1 MPAAMDLDPVASLWV
16 WAVSA
21 AAGAAAVS
29 VEEAASAGTV
39 RDSTTSRIR
48 NSAGTFFLSSFIV
61 ITSKMIRSVN
71 DWDGHA
77 RPDAGS
83 GRSDTSP

>member
-29 VEEAASAGTV
+29 VEEAASGDCQGQHHQQDQEQRGDLFLKQFHV
-39 RDSTTSRIR
+39 YYLQNDSIR
-48 NSAGTFFLSSFIV
+48 
-61 ITSKMIRSVN
+61 K
-71 DWDGHA
+71 
-77 RPDAGS
+77 
-83 GRSDTSP
+83 